1 MASNVRMPVKV
12 IRPECVMSCDFIA
25 LANKGVQELHPYQPG
40 KPISELERELGISNI
55 VKLASNENPIGISA
69 KAKAAMEKEFADL
82 ARYPDANGYY
92 LKAKLAERMGVGI
105 NQITLGNGSN
115 DVLELIARV
124 FVAPE
129 HEVIFSQHAFVV
141 YPIVTQAIGAKK
153 VVIPAK
159 DWGHDLEATAAAI
172 TPNTRMI
179 FIANPNNPTGT
190 WVNKTDLKA
199 FMDKVPQDVIVV
211 VDEAYYEYVEDS
223 EYPQTI
229 PWIKEYPNL
238 IVTRTFSKAYGL
250 AGVRAGYAVANEE
263 ITGLINRPRQP
274 FNMNSLALAA
284 AEAVLDDHAYL
295 QKALDVNKSG
305 MQQLISAFDEMGY
318 DYIPSVTNFITVDMK
333 QAAGP
338 LYQQMLEQGV
348 IVRPV
353 ANYEMPNHLRISI
366 GLEEEN
372 AKFIRVL
379 REMTK

>member
-1 MASNVRMPVKV
+1 
-12 IRPECVMSCDFIA
+12 MSCDFIA

-211 VDEAYYEYVEDS
+211 VDEAYYEYVEDAK
-223 EYPQTI
+223 YPQTI
-229 PWIKEYPNL
+229 PWIKEHPNL

-305 MQQLISAFDEMGY
+305 MQQLISAFDELGY
-318 DYIPSVTNFITVDMK
+318 GYIPSVTNFITVDMK

>member
-1 MASNVRMPVKV
+1 
-12 IRPECVMSCDFIA
+12 MSCDFIA

-40 KPISELERELGISNI
+40 KPISELERELGITNI

-69 KAKAAMEKEFADL
+69 KAKAAMEKEFSDL

-92 LKAKLAERMGVGI
+92 LKAKLAERLGVGI
-105 NQITLGNGSN
+105 GQITLGNGSN

-129 HEVIFSQHAFVV
+129 HEVIYSQHAFVV

-211 VDEAYYEYVEDS
+211 VDEAYYEYVEDA
-223 EYPQTI
+223 EYPQTV
-229 PWIKEYPNL
+229 PWIKDYPNL

-305 MQQLISAFDEMGY
+305 MQQLISAFDELGY

-353 ANYEMPNHLRISI
+353 GNYEMPNHLRISI

>member
-1 MASNVRMPVKV
+1 
-12 IRPECVMSCDFIA
+12 MSCDFIA

-40 KPISELERELGISNI
+40 KPISELERELGIKNI

-92 LKAKLAERMGVGI
+92 LKAKLAERMGVSI
-105 NQITLGNGSN
+105 SQITLGNGSN

>member
-1 MASNVRMPVKV
+1 
-12 IRPECVMSCDFIA
+12 MSCDFIA

-40 KPISELERELGISNI
+40 KPISELERELGITNI
-55 VKLASNENPIGISA
+55 VKLASNENPIGLSG

-92 LKAKLAERMGVGI
+92 LKAKLSERLGVGI

-129 HEVIFSQHAFVV
+129 HEVIYSQHAFVV

-153 VVIPAK
+153 VIIPAK

-211 VDEAYYEYVEDS
+211 VDEAYYEYVEDAD
-223 EYPQTI
+223 YPQTV

-250 AGVRAGYAVANEE
+250 AGARAGYAVANEE

-284 AEAVLDDHAYL
+284 AVAVLDDHEYL

-305 MQQLISAFDEMGY
+305 MQQLISAFDELGY

-353 ANYEMPNHLRISI
+353 GNYEMPNHLRISI

>member
-1 MASNVRMPVKV
+1 
-12 IRPECVMSCDFIA
+12 MSCDFIA
-25 LANKGVQELHPYQPG
+25 LANTGVQELHPYQPG
-40 KPISELERELGISNI
+40 KPISELERELGITNI

-69 KAKAAMEKEFADL
+69 KAKAAMEKEFSDL

-92 LKAKLAERMGVGI
+92 LKAKLAERLGVGI
-105 NQITLGNGSN
+105 GQITLGNGSN

-129 HEVIFSQHAFVV
+129 HEVIYSQHAFVV

-211 VDEAYYEYVEDS
+211 VDEAYYEYVEYA
-223 EYPQTI
+223 EYPQTV

-305 MQQLISAFDEMGY
+305 MQQLISVFDELGY

-353 ANYEMPNHLRISI
+353 GNYEMPNHLRISI

>member
-1 MASNVRMPVKV
+1 
-12 IRPECVMSCDFIA
+12 MSCDFIA

-40 KPISELERELGISNI
+40 KPISELERELGITNI

-92 LKAKLAERMGVGI
+92 LKAKLAERLGVAI
-105 NQITLGNGSN
+105 SQITLGNGSN

-129 HEVIFSQHAFVV
+129 HEVIYSQHAFVV

-199 FMDKVPQDVIVV
+199 FMDKVPEDVIVV
-211 VDEAYYEYVEDS
+211 VDEAYYEYVEDA
-223 EYPQTI
+223 EYPQTV

-250 AGVRAGYAVANEE
+250 AGARAGYAVANEE

-284 AEAVLDDHAYL
+284 AEAVLDDYAYL
-295 QKALDVNKSG
+295 QKALDVNKAG
-305 MQQLISAFDEMGY
+305 MQQLISTFDELGY

-333 QAAGP
+333 QPAGP

-379 REMTK
+379 REMSK

>member
-1 MASNVRMPVKV
+1 
-12 IRPECVMSCDFIA
+12 MSCDFIA

-40 KPISELERELGISNI
+40 KPISELERELGITNI

-69 KAKAAMEKEFADL
+69 KAKAAMEKEFGDL

-92 LKAKLAERMGVGI
+92 LKAKLAERLGVGI
-105 NQITLGNGSN
+105 GQITLGNGSN

-129 HEVIFSQHAFVV
+129 HEVIYSQHAFVV

-211 VDEAYYEYVEDS
+211 VDEAYYEYVEDAD
-223 EYPQTI
+223 YPQTI
-229 PWIKEYPNL
+229 PWIKDYPNL

-305 MQQLISAFDEMGY
+305 MQQLISAFGELGY

-353 ANYEMPNHLRISI
+353 GNYEMPNHLRISI

>member
-1 MASNVRMPVKV
+1 
-12 IRPECVMSCDFIA
+12 MSCDFIA

-40 KPISELERELGISNI
+40 KPISELERELGITNI

-69 KAKAAMEKEFADL
+69 NAKAAMEKEFGDL

-92 LKAKLAERMGVGI
+92 LKAKLAERLGVEIG
-105 NQITLGNGSN
+105 QITLGNGSN

-129 HEVIFSQHAFVV
+129 HEVIYSQHAFVV

-211 VDEAYYEYVEDS
+211 VDEAYYEYVEDAD
-223 EYPQTI
+223 YPQTI
-229 PWIKEYPNL
+229 PWIKDYPNL

-305 MQQLISAFDEMGY
+305 MQQLISAFGELGY

-353 ANYEMPNHLRISI
+353 GNYEMPNHLRISI

>member
-1 MASNVRMPVKV
+1 
-12 IRPECVMSCDFIA
+12 MSCDFIQ
-25 LANKGVQELHPYQPG
+25 LANSGVQELHPYQPG
-40 KPISELERELGISNI
+40 KPISELERELGITNI
-55 VKLASNENPIGISA
+55 VKLASNENPIGISSMA
-69 KAKAAMEKEFADL
+69 QAAMEKEFSEL

-92 LKAKLAERMGVGI
+92 LKAKIAERVGVDI

-124 FVAPE
+124 FVSPE

-190 WVNKTDLKA
+190 WVKSAELKA
-199 FMDKVPQDVIVV
+199 FMDKVPEDVLVIL
-211 VDEAYYEYVEDS
+211 DEAYYEYVEDKD
-223 EYPQTI
+223 YPQTI

-295 QKALDVNKSG
+295 QKALDVNKAG
-305 MQQLISAFDEMGY
+305 MEQLEAVFKELNY
-318 DYIPSVTNFITVDMK
+318 DYIPSVTNFITVDMGK
-333 QAAGP
+333 PAGP
-338 LYQQMLEQGV
+338 IYQHMLEQGV

-353 ANYEMPNHLRISI
+353 ANYEMPNHLRVSI

>member
-1 MASNVRMPVKV
+1 
-12 IRPECVMSCDFIA
+12 MSCDFIA

-69 KAKAAMEKEFADL
+69 KAKVAMEKEFADL

-238 IVTRTFSKAYGL
+238 VVTRTFSKAYGL

-318 DYIPSVTNFITVDMK
+318 DFIPSVTNFITVDMK

>member
-1 MASNVRMPVKV
+1 
-12 IRPECVMSCDFIA
+12 MSCDFIA

-40 KPISELERELGISNI
+40 KPISELERELGIKNI

-92 LKAKLAERMGVGI
+92 LKAKLAERTGVSI

-124 FVAPE
+124 FVAPD

-199 FMDKVPQDVIVV
+199 FMDKVPQNVIVV

-305 MQQLISAFDEMGY
+305 MQQLISAFDELGY
-318 DYIPSVTNFITVDMK
+318 EYIPSVTNFITVDMK

-338 LYQQMLEQGV
+338 LYQEMLQQGV

>member
-1 MASNVRMPVKV
+1 
-12 IRPECVMSCDFIA
+12 MSCDFIA

-40 KPISELERELGISNI
+40 KPISELERELGITNI

-92 LKAKLAERMGVGI
+92 LKAKLAERLGVGI
-105 NQITLGNGSN
+105 GQITLGNGSN

-129 HEVIFSQHAFVV
+129 HEVIYSQHAFVV

-159 DWGHDLEATAAAI
+159 GWGHDLEATAAAI

-211 VDEAYYEYVEDS
+211 VDEAYYEYVEYA
-223 EYPQTI
+223 EYPQTV

-305 MQQLISAFDEMGY
+305 MQQLISVFDELGY

-353 ANYEMPNHLRISI
+353 GNYEMPNHLRISI

>member
-1 MASNVRMPVKV
+1 
-12 IRPECVMSCDFIA
+12 MSCDFIA
-25 LANKGVQELHPYQPG
+25 LAGAGVQKLHPYQPG
-40 KPISELERELGISNI
+40 KPISELERELGITNI
-55 VKLASNENPIGISA
+55 VKLASNENPIGISS
-69 KAKAAMEKEFADL
+69 KAQAAMEKEFAEM

-92 LKAKLAERMGVGI
+92 LKAKLAERCGVDI

-124 FVAPE
+124 FVQPE

-141 YPIVTQAIGAKK
+141 YPIVTQAIGAKA
-153 VVIPAK
+153 VQIPAK
-159 DWGHDLEATAAAI
+159 DWGHDLEATAEAI
-172 TPNTRMI
+172 NTNTRMI

-190 WVNKTDLKA
+190 WNNATDLKA
-199 FMDKVPQDVIVV
+199 FMDKVPNDVIVV
-211 VDEAYYEYVEDS
+211 VDEAYYEYVEFA

-284 AEAVLDDHAYL
+284 AEAVLDDHEYL
-295 QKALDVNKSG
+295 QRALDVNKAG
-305 MQQLISAFDEMGY
+305 MEQLIGAFNEFGY
-318 DYIPSVTNFITVDMK
+318 DYIPSVTNFITVNMK
-333 QAAGP
+333 QNAGP
-338 LYQQMLEQGV
+338 LYNEMLQKGV

-353 ANYEMPNHLRISI
+353 ANYEMPNHLRVSI

-379 REMTK
+379 TEMSKG

>member
-1 MASNVRMPVKV
+1 
-12 IRPECVMSCDFIA
+12 MSCDFIA

-40 KPISELERELGISNI
+40 KPISELERELGITNI

-92 LKAKLAERMGVGI
+92 LKAKLAERLGVGI
-105 NQITLGNGSN
+105 GQITLGNGSN

-129 HEVIFSQHAFVV
+129 HEVIYSQHAFVV

-159 DWGHDLEATAAAI
+159 NWGHDLEATAVAI
-172 TPNTRMI
+172 TPNTRII

-190 WVNKTDLKA
+190 WVNQTDLKA

-211 VDEAYYEYVEDS
+211 VDEAYYEYVEDA
-223 EYPQTI
+223 EYPQTV

-295 QKALDVNKSG
+295 QKALNVNKSG
-305 MQQLISAFDEMGY
+305 MQQLISVFDELGY

-366 GLEEEN
+366 GLEQEN

-379 REMTK
+379 REMNK